1 MSKADADGMPQS
13 EASGKSTLPPRAKP
27 ERRGGSHAAAA
38 ANVPLR
44 GVAHSRWS
52 CLIGF
57 GTSRDSTAAHRA
69 DEREHRRPQG
79 EKRRATRRKVSNPIF
94 LQMQKNNGK
103 KKKQQRANLFAKL
116 LLAFCGD
123 CVTILGKKT
132 KKWHLQRDSNPCC
145 RDENPVS

>member
-27 ERRGGSHAAAA
+27 DEREHRRPQGEKRRATA
-38 ANVPLR
+38 ANVPPR
-44 GVAHSRWS
+44 DVAHSRWS

-79 EKRRATRRKVSNPIF
+79 EKRRATA
-94 LQMQKNNGK
+94 
-103 KKKQQRANLFAKL
+103 ANVPLRGVAHSRWSCL
-116 LLAFCGD
+116 IGFC
-123 CVTILGKKT
+123 TN
-132 KKWHLQRDSNPCC
+132 RDSTAAH
-145 RDENPVS
+145 RADEPEQK